1 MGRTLSHELS
11 HWVPRQIEIISAG
24 NNFDLYCDG
33 IPSLYTIPLGY
44 NSTVTDHAIPSARAP
59 LCCQFPH
66 DVSCSDLP
74 SWTDWPGGPI
84 GPWGRLS
91 SDHRRRRADRH
102 LGFISNRGRRKAI
115 KNSKWKRSG
124 SNPATGSEQGA
135 PGYWR
140 SWSRRRRC
148 QRLGVRVGLTDRLG
162 RTAGLLRSARRA
174 GGRTGSP

>member
-1 MGRTLSHELS
+1 MGMGQTLSHELS
-11 HWVPRQIEIISAG
+11 HWVPRQIEIISAEG
-24 NNFDLYCDG
+24 IYCG
-33 IPSLYTIPLGY
+33 IPLY
-44 NSTVTDHAIPSARAP
+44 NAIPSARAP
-59 LCCQFPH
+59 LCCQCPH

-84 GPWGRLS
+84 GPWGRRS